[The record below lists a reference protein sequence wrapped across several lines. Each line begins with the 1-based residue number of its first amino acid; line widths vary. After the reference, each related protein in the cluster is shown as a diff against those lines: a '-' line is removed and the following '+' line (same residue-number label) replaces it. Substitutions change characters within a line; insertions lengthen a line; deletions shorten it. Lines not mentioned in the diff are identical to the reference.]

1 MRSYEEI
8 AKSVFQRRDAYLQKK
23 KKRMAIIRKSASAA
37 LCVSFVTILELG
49 LWSNDI
55 NHSESP
61 EPEEKSLILYS
72 HEAEK
77 VTVTGITTAASS
89 KSVQTRQNTTV
100 PGAESNHSV
109 ENTATAI
116 PASEVHQTTNAPSV
130 SQLQVLRETRNTS
143 APVGTDKVIKT
154 ITAAAQSHNTE
165 LSVAASVTTV
175 PTAAA
180 VTTSTTTVATTI
192 TAAEREKDPC
202 WPEEGF
208 SYVLRASGSRS
219 DTVYIDPIALES
231 DDYTFNASL
240 YILSDE
246 QLPSD
251 VNDISA
257 AWDGYLEDGTATKYI
272 RFENRS
278 SFEDAP
284 TEEDLLAVSELL
296 ESGVIDAEDLIVNDK
311 PTCLSWIQPSR
322 NRVPELRNKW
332 NGYEKTFIT
341 VHKGDI
347 FTTPG
352 YTVYS
357 AGMNQ
362 IYIENEGTGE
372 REYYSL
378 DVDEITGKATCEEL
392 DLTIDG
398 YNPDTPEGNPLLKEI
413 RHISASRQ
421 QDTAPEWFGGR
432 SDTFPLTTFDVVID
446 EDTPEGIYY
455 VAFDLANNNI
465 NNRITCRN
473 RAGCSRPVNLRPLN
487 VAFTEFANDEQNWLK
502 IVVGSPEE

>member
-8 AKSVFQRRDAYLQKK
+8 AKSVFERRDAYLQKK
-23 KKRMAIIRKSASAA
+23 EKRLALVKKSASAVM
-37 LCVSFVTILELG
+37 CISFVTILGLG

-61 EPEEKSLILYS
+61 EPGEKSLILYS
-72 HEAEK
+72 HEAEIAA
-77 VTVTGITTAASS
+77 VTSVTAASS
-89 KSVQTRQNTTV
+89 SKSGQTQQNTAVSVTEGIHSTV
-100 PGAESNHSV
+100 NT
-109 ENTATAI
+109 TATVV
-116 PASEVHQTTNAPSV
+116 PVPEMYQTTAVPAV
-130 SQLQVLRETRNTS
+130 SQIQVWREALNTQAS
-143 APVGTDKVIKT
+143 QDTDAAVKT
-154 ITAAAQSHNTE
+154 TLSTDESRIEQSTAAFTAISTTAAKATTITTTTAAA
-165 LSVAASVTTV
+165 
-175 PTAAA
+175 
-180 VTTSTTTVATTI
+180 

-208 SYVLRASGSRS
+208 SYILRASGSRS
-219 DTVYIDPIALES
+219 DTVYIDPITLENG
-231 DDYTFNASL
+231 DYTFNASL

-257 AWDGYLEDGTATKYI
+257 AWDGYLADGTATKYI

-296 ESGVIDAEDLIVNDK
+296 ESGVIDAENLIVNDK
-311 PTCLSWIQPSR
+311 PTCLSWIQPSH
-322 NRVPELRNKW
+322 NRRPELRNKW

-362 IYIENEGTGE
+362 IYIENEETGE

-378 DVDEITGKATCEEL
+378 YVDEITGQATCEEL
-392 DLTIDG
+392 NLTIDG
-398 YNPDTPEGNPLLKEI
+398 YNPDTPEGNLLLKEI

-432 SDTFPLTTFDVVID
+432 SDTFPLTTFDVVIE

-465 NNRITCRN
+465 NNRIAFRN
-473 RAGCSRPVNLRPLN
+473 RAGSSRPVNLRPLN
-487 VAFTEFANDEQNWLK
+487 EKCTEFANDEQNWLK
-502 IVVGSPEE
+502 IVVGKPEE